1 MYGWRGAK
9 DVDRRHYE
17 ALEDATGY
25 GSVDGLCGVNCRH
38 GFGPYRA
45 GAPRAYDPDPRH
57 PSGLPGDEVYRLEQ
71 GQRRRERGIRE
82 AKRELDGAR
91 RRTRSRRARVKGG
104 RHEGAGTA
112 RRAKGGGMREY
123 VADANAR
130 SRTGRPVL
138 HRRYDRESAGSGSW
152 RGPLGASVRTLD
164 EFLGGAGAARS
175 LRSHGVGRAAAR
187 AAIVGELRSQGCA
200 PRDFAAMG
208 RGEQMEMLGR
218 VVLARKKPTERELRR
233 AKMKPVNEALYNSQ
247 KNYVERHGGQVQRGT
262 EEALQHLRVMGVD
275 AIYVMGAQTIY
286 LHERPSA
293 SEVLEEAFHFKQDMR
308 GDYSEYSIGL
318 TRTLRERDAQRYLLE
333 VAERYNIPKEETEQT
348 RKALAEYLNDLRKA
362 GYDEDFG
369 LP

>member
-1 MYGWRGAK
+1 MYGWHGAK
-9 DVDRRHYE
+9 DVDGRHYE

-25 GSVDGLCGVNCRH
+25 GSVDGPCGVNCRH

-71 GQRRRERGIRE
+71 GQRRRERGIRR
-82 AKRELDGAR
+82 AKRELDGAEAAHAR
-91 RRTRSRRARVKGG
+91 QGGLASRADVMRARE
-104 RHEGAGTA
+104 RLSA
-112 RRAKGGGMREY
+112 RQRGMREY

-130 SRTGRPVL
+130 SCTGRPVL

-152 RGPLGASVRTLD
+152 RGPLGASGRTLD

-175 LRSHGVGRAAAR
+175 LRSHGVGRGAAR

-247 KNYVERHGGQVQRGT
+247 KNYVERHGGLVIRGG
-262 EEALQHLRVMGVD
+262 EDVERHLDG
-275 AIYVMGAQTIY
+275 MGADASHIGGTIF
-286 LHERPSA
+286 LRSDA
-293 SEVLEEAFHFKQDMR
+293 NTSEVLEEVYHFQQEQR
-308 GDYSEYSIGL
+308 GI
-318 TRTLRERDAQRYLLE
+318 TLDTTT
-333 VAERYNIPKEETEQT
+333 P
-348 RKALAEYLNDLRKA
+348 
-362 GYDEDFG
+362 
-369 LP
+369 